1 MHKII
6 MNWNEISVS
15 TTTLAVEIISNI
27 FIELGSKGVM
37 IEDPSDF
44 HLQGQ
49 DPLAWDYM
57 EKEVFDFGHED
68 VRVIGYFSSE
78 EDINEKI
85 SEIEKR
91 LDYVKSLELDT
102 GTLEIFKKEVKQEN
116 WENEWKKYFNVQKVS
131 DSIVIKPSW
140 EKYTPKTGEKIIDID
155 PGMAFGTGTHETT
168 RMCINA
174 IEKYMNKGDSLI
186 DIGCG
191 SGILSIAAV
200 HLGAKKVIAVDLD
213 KLAVKVS
220 KENVDLNGFSNTIDV
235 RYGDLTDVID
245 EKADV
250 IVANIIA
257 DIIAKLS
264 ENIADFMKDGGYFIS
279 SGIINDKKDF
289 VISKLKENN
298 FDIIEE
304 NNDGEWNCIVSKVKS
319 R

>member
-1 MHKII
+1 

-27 FIELGSKGVM
+27 FIESGSKGVM

-91 LDYVKSLELDT
+91 LDYVKSLGLDT
-102 GTLEIFKKEVKQEN
+102 GTLEICKREVKQEN

-131 DSIVIKPSW
+131 KSIVIKPSW
-140 EKYTPKTGEKIIDID
+140 EEYTPKEEEKIIDID

-191 SGILSIAAV
+191 SGILSIAAA
-200 HLGAKKVIAVDLD
+200 HLGAEKVIAVDLD

-264 ENIADFMKDGGYFIS
+264 ENIADFIKDGGYFIS